1 MGFRNI
7 CFFCMALPIKKT
19 RFAIGATPKL
29 EICKNANRRNAET
42 GKLKKTA
49 IGTMPKQI
57 N

>member
-1 MGFRNI
+1 
-7 CFFCMALPIKKT
+7 MALPIKKT